1 MYFWELAA
9 RICKGKLGKDPINW
23 RPSLSSRNLLHA
35 CALLSLSLAPATAVG
50 QDVTIISPSSNRP
63 VSSPVRV
70 VAEFPRGAGVNY
82 TISVDNVEVKAGSVT
97 PLDLNVSMS
106 EGDHLL
112 TVTSLQSDGA
122 MVSSSRWVKV
132 LASPAA
138 VGPSSSSSAL
148 LYSNIEE
155 MSGWYN
161 YPDLGDPLCSA
172 KPSLTSK
179 PSLDGVS
186 GKFYI
191 GPTGQFNTCLWPIR
205 LGSSTTVTHFQ
216 LDAHYQISNPAYSQG
231 IEFSSNHQVGTEW
244 YKFSVQC
251 SYDKGI
257 FRVWN
262 TAVGSW
268 SPTNIPCHRPA
279 LNSWDH
285 LTINTAISGGKA
297 VFLSLALNGVQYP
310 INKSSSPI
318 PKSTSYDFGIHFQMN
333 GDLAGHA
340 YYAWVDELTF
350 TAW

>member
-1 MYFWELAA
+1 VF
-9 RICKGKLGKDPINW
+9 
-23 RPSLSSRNLLHA
+23 SRNLLHA
-35 CALLSLSLAPATAVG
+35 CALLSLSLAPATAGG
-50 QDVTIISPSSNRP
+50 QDVTIISPSSNRS

-70 VAEFPRGAGVNY
+70 VAEFPRRAGVNY
-82 TISVDNVEVKAGSVT
+82 TISIDNVDVKTGSVT
-97 PLDLNVSMS
+97 PLDLSISMS

-112 TVTSLQSDGA
+112 TVTSLQSDGT

-132 LASPAA
+132 SASPAA
-138 VGPSSSSSAL
+138 ASPFSSSSTL
-148 LYSNIEE
+148 RYSNIEE
-155 MSGWYN
+155 KSGWYN
-161 YPDLGDPLCSA
+161 YPDQGDPVCSA

-186 GKFYI
+186 GRFYI
-191 GPTGQFNTCLWPIR
+191 GPTGQYNTCLWPIR

-216 LDAHYQISNPAYSQG
+216 LDTHYQISNPAYSQG

-257 FRVWN
+257 FSVWN
-262 TAVGSW
+262 TAGGSW
-268 SPTNIPCHRPA
+268 SPTNIPCNRPA

-297 VFLSLALNGVQYP
+297 VFLSLTLNGVQYP
-310 INKSSSPI
+310 INKSFSPI
-318 PKSTSYDFGIHFQMN
+318 PKSSSYDFGVHFQMN

>member
-1 MYFWELAA
+1 M
-9 RICKGKLGKDPINW
+9 
-23 RPSLSSRNLLHA
+23 SSRNLLHA
-35 CALLSLSLAPATAVG
+35 CAFLSLSLALATAVG
-50 QDVTIISPSSNRP
+50 QNVTIISPSGNRP

-70 VAEFPRGAGVNY
+70 VAEFPRRAGVSY

-97 PLDLNVSMS
+97 PLDLSVSMS

-112 TVTSLQSDGA
+112 TVTSLQSDGT

-132 LASPAA
+132 SASPAA
-138 VGPSSSSSAL
+138 VSPFSTSSTL

-155 MSGWYN
+155 KSGWYS
-161 YPDLGDPLCSA
+161 YPDQGDPVCSA

-186 GKFYI
+186 GKFFI
-191 GPTGQFNTCLWPIR
+191 GPTGQYNSCLWPIR

-216 LDAHYQISNPAYSQG
+216 LDTHYRISNPAYSQG

-257 FRVWN
+257 FSVWN
-262 TAVGSW
+262 TAGGSW
-268 SPTNIPCHRPA
+268 SPTNIPCNRPA

-297 VFLSLALNGVQYP
+297 VFLSLTLNGVQYP
-310 INKSSSPI
+310 INKSFSPT
-318 PKSTSYDFGIHFQMN
+318 PKSSSYDFGVHFQMN

>member
-1 MYFWELAA
+1 MYLWQLAA
-9 RICKGKLGKDPINW
+9 RICKGKLGKYPINW
-23 RPSLSSRNLLHA
+23 RLWLSSRNLLHA
-35 CALLSLSLAPATAVG
+35 CTCLFLSVALATAVG

-70 VAEFPRGAGVNY
+70 VAEFPPGAPVNY
-82 TISVDNVEVKAGSVT
+82 VISVDNVEVKAGSVT
-97 PLDLNVSMS
+97 PLDLGVSMS

-112 TVTSLQSDGA
+112 TVTSLQSDGT

-132 LASPAA
+132 SASPATSS
-138 VGPSSSSSAL
+138 PSTL

-155 MSGWYN
+155 KSGWYS
-161 YPDLGDPLCSA
+161 YPDQGDPVCSA

-186 GKFYI
+186 GKFFI
-191 GPTGQFNTCLWPIR
+191 GPTGQYNSCLWPIR

-216 LDAHYQISNPAYSQG
+216 LDTHYRISNPAYSQG

-251 SYDKGI
+251 SYDKGT
-257 FRVWN
+257 FSVWD
-262 TAVGSW
+262 TAGGSW
-268 SPTNIPCHRPA
+268 SPTNIPCNRPA

-297 VFLSLALNGVQYP
+297 VFLSLTLNGVQYP
-310 INKSSSPI
+310 INKSFSPT
-318 PKSTSYDFGIHFQMN
+318 PKSSSYDFGVHFQMN